1 MPSRFT
7 LIVAVWTLAVPV
19 FLLILAFRPQ
29 RGEASRGVKLGL
41 TLALLWFLSLVL
53 MPQDLNMLM
62 SGLPFATPRA
72 TGQLIFIPA
81 LVVWV
86 CLHKL
91 VARLESK
98 YRWVLHVLIAVPLA
112 LLLGIAAAL
121 TFAWDH
127 H

>member
-1 MPSRFT
+1 VPGRFT
-7 LIVAVWTLAVPV
+7 LVVAVWTLAVPV
-19 FLLILAFRPQ
+19 FLLILAFGPQ
-29 RGEASRGVKLGL
+29 RGAASRGVKLGL
-41 TLALLWFLSLVL
+41 TLALLWVLSLVL
-53 MPQDLNMLM
+53 MPEDLNVLM

-72 TGQLIFIPA
+72 TGQIIFIPA

-91 VARLESK
+91 VARLESRH
-98 YRWVLHVLIAVPLA
+98 RWVLHALIAVPLA